1 MNLSNAVAILLASSI
16 SVGAFVPS
24 AMRRSDVTRSTAV
37 QRQFTSPL
45 KMSEAVLDAEPVTDD
60 GEKYE

>member
-37 QRQFTSPL
+37 QRQFMSPL